1 MTTQTVEA
9 PTNPEITV
17 ISRIT
22 SIPLV
27 ASSLSTIHTTLTN
40 NAYTRQLYTT
50 VQGLSNSVLSYT
62 EPLQKRFAPLLV
74 RADSYANKGFDALES
89 RYPYPFRTPSEDIV
103 KDLKGRSDHAY
114 DIANQTIDEKV
125 KTPAY
130 SVAQGIDQRF
140 ALIVDY
146 FEAAVNK
153 LHPNGSTEQTA
164 APAAEAKYQ
173 YQRAYAL
180 SRDLSDHLRTYST
193 EQINQLKT
201 QNILV
206 QRATE
211 TSQTLGVLAST
222 SYGTAQM
229 KVQALSDT
237 MLAEL
242 QRIQASTAALPATLQ
257 ASFHDISTHIS
268 TAITDLSAILNS
280 QDPFQEKV
288 HKVRDMV
295 QERVYPLLEA
305 ATTRVQEILG
315 VLKARVTEKEGTVV
329 ATANGV
335 VTNGSGTTTASN
347 GNGHT

>member
-242 QRIQASTAALPATLQ
+242 QRIQVCLTFPSVNSHVPVHFSRHQQRLFPQLCKHHSTIYPHTSLLPSPTFLRFSTRKILFRRRCTKCATWSRNVCTPYLRQ
-257 ASFHDISTHIS
+257 QR
-268 TAITDLSAILNS
+268 LECRKYL
-280 QDPFQEKV
+280 
-288 HKVRDMV
+288 
-295 QERVYPLLEA
+295 VY
-305 ATTRVQEILG
+305 
-315 VLKARVTEKEGTVV
+315 
-329 ATANGV
+329 
-335 VTNGSGTTTASN
+335 
-347 GNGHT
+347 